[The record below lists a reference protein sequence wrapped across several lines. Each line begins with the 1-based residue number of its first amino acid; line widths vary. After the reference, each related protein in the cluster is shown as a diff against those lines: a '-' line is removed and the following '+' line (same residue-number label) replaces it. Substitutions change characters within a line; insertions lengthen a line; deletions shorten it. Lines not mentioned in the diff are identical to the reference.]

1 MSNKP
6 KLERMTFLFA
16 QESNCVDGGSDEWE
30 MLQVECKSS
39 IGIDYDDG
47 AFFVLTTE
55 QWSVNDA
62 EEMKDLLQ
70 RVQDGVDGALKGNTH
85 KSK

>member
-6 KLERMTFLFA
+6 KLERMTFLFT
-16 QESNCVDGGSDEWE
+16 QESNCVDGGEWE

-39 IGIDYDDG
+39 LGMDYDDG

-55 QWSVNDA
+55 KWSVNDS
-62 EEMKDLLQ
+62 EEIKELLQ

>member
-6 KLERMTFLFA
+6 KLERMTFLFT
-16 QESNCVDGGSDEWE
+16 QESNCVDGGEWE

-39 IGIDYDDG
+39 LGMDYDDG

-62 EEMKDLLQ
+62 EEMKELLQ
-70 RVQDGVDGALKGNTH
+70 RVQDSVDGALKGNTH